1 MEDHS
6 QVPESPRMLPGCGG
20 AAEVPHLGKTQ
31 SGRGTEKG
39 TVPFCSENDNSSLPV
54 NEESRATVNPDRD
67 GNSGG
72 GDAVYRGGA
81 ELEAQV
87 A

>member
-1 MEDHS
+1 
-6 QVPESPRMLPGCGG
+6 MLPGCGG

-54 NEESRATVNPDRD
+54 NEESRTTINPERD

-87 A
+87 ARSP